1 MGSGARAVVA
11 EALASDPGNGYW
23 TVTDMLL
30 AHLEAETDPADA
42 DATTVAYLTALAE
55 TEEPGNAEAQAW
67 LSLLG
72 QEYAEGLIL
81 PGGPKSAGRRSELP
95 QPVPPTPWLQA
106 APNPS
111 NGPMQLIC
119 SLPEG
124 AERGEVA
131 VMDAMGR
138 VMETRIVPPQGAIL
152 ELDMRTWANGTYIA
166 NLVIDG
172 IDAANI
178 KLQRMK

>member
-1 MGSGARAVVA
+1 M
-11 EALASDPGNGYW
+11 
-23 TVTDMLL
+23 DMLL
-30 AHLEAETDPADA
+30 VHMENGTDPADA
-42 DATTVAYLTALAE
+42 DAATVAYLESLAA
-55 TEEPGNAEAQAW
+55 TEEPGYADAQAW
-67 LSLLG
+67 LALLG
-72 QEYAEGLIL
+72 QEFTEGLIL
-81 PGGPKSAGRRSELP
+81 PGGPKTRGHLMEERLP
-95 QPVPPTPWLQA
+95 APPPSWLQA

-111 NGPMQLIC
+111 SGPMQLIC

-124 AERGEVA
+124 AERGELV

-138 VMETRIVPPQGAIL
+138 VMETRSVPTQGAIL